1 MSELESASTL
11 ENSANSVGEASP
23 ETDFVV
29 QFWGVRGSIPSPGS
43 ETVRY
48 GGNTSCVEMRI
59 GGKRLIFDGGT
70 GLRVLGKSLLSEMP
84 VEAYMFFTHSHWDH
98 IQGFPFFVPAFAKG
112 NCFHIYGAISP
123 NGDSMEKRLH
133 KQMLHPNFPVPMQ
146 VMQSDLKFYDLF
158 PGDTMQLGD
167 ITIETGRLNHPNEAM
182 GYRLTWQGR
191 TAVYATDTEH
201 FGDRLDENLLH
212 LARNA
217 DVLIYD
223 ACYTDEEYHDSK
235 SSKVGW
241 GHSTWQE
248 GVKMAKAAGVKKLV
262 VFHHD
267 PSHSDDFLD
276 KVASQVEA
284 VFPNSVLA
292 QEGMILPVI

>member
-1 MSELESASTL
+1 MGENPPNSIEESNPT
-11 ENSANSVGEASP
+11 P
-23 ETDFVV
+23 EFLI
-29 QFWGVRGSIPSPGS
+29 QFWGVRGSIASPGCD
-43 ETVRY
+43 TVRY

-84 VEAYMFFTHSHWDH
+84 VEAYMFFSHSHWDH
-98 IQGFPFFVPAFAKG
+98 IQGFPFFVPAFVKG
-112 NCFHIYGAISP
+112 NCFHIYGAIAP
-123 NGDSMEKRLH
+123 NGASIKQRLH
-133 KQMLHPNFPVPMQ
+133 DQMLHPNFPVPMQ

-167 ITIETGRLNHPNEAM
+167 IQIETGPLNHPNSAM
-182 GYRLTWQGR
+182 GYRITWQGR

-201 FGDRLDENLLH
+201 FPDRLDENLLH

-217 DVLIYD
+217 DLLIYD
-223 ACYTDEEYHDSK
+223 ACYTDEEYHDPKASK
-235 SSKVGW
+235 MGW

-267 PSHSDDFLD
+267 PSHTDDFLD
-276 KVASQVEA
+276 KVEAQVES

-292 QEGMILPVI
+292 REGMILPVVPQ